1 MNSSGDVS
9 SISPRVAG
17 YGLFILSLVYA
28 FNFIDRQILVILQEP
43 IKIEMGL
50 SDAQLGLLSG
60 FSFALVYITA
70 GIPIAFWADR
80 SNRRNIIAA
89 ALTLWSGMTALS
101 GLAQNYTHLLLA
113 RIGVGIGEAGGS
125 PPAHSMISDFYP
137 PAKRGTA
144 LAIYSTGLHVGVLL
158 GFLIGGLLSQAYGWR
173 IAFMAVGLPGIL
185 LAALLVSTVR
195 EPPRGR
201 WESPAAAAYKPGLNE
216 TLSLLS
222 SYRSFWYLALGSGL
236 TAFVSYGNGNFTP
249 SFIVRSHGLEI
260 GQVGIIL
267 AIFGG
272 GGGML
277 GTFLGGYLAD
287 RLGVKDKRWY
297 LWVPVIAGILSVP
310 LGFPFLLADST
321 VVAIGFMFL
330 VTIVLNTYLGP
341 CLAISHALVTPAM
354 RSLTSAVLFFVL
366 NMIGLGLGPLTVG
379 LLSDFYTNYFAKDG
393 LRYAMLTVG
402 LLGMPAMFFFFLA
415 ARNLPAD
422 LARSRKANCE
432 G

>member
-173 IAFMAVGLPGIL
+173 IARHSAGC
-185 LAALLVSTVR
+185 LAGVYSAR
-195 EPPRGR
+195 
-201 WESPAAAAYKPGLNE
+201 AAAR
-216 TLSLLS
+216 SL
-222 SYRSFWYLALGSGL
+222 
-236 TAFVSYGNGNFTP
+236 
-249 SFIVRSHGLEI
+249 
-260 GQVGIIL
+260 GIPC
-267 AIFGG
+267 GG
-272 GGGML
+272 GL
-277 GTFLGGYLAD
+277 QT
-287 RLGVKDKRWY
+287 W
-297 LWVPVIAGILSVP
+297 
-310 LGFPFLLADST
+310 T
-321 VVAIGFMFL
+321 
-330 VTIVLNTYLGP
+330 
-341 CLAISHALVTPAM
+341 
-354 RSLTSAVLFFVL
+354 
-366 NMIGLGLGPLTVG
+366 
-379 LLSDFYTNYFAKDG
+379 
-393 LRYAMLTVG
+393 
-402 LLGMPAMFFFFLA
+402 
-415 ARNLPAD
+415 
-422 LARSRKANCE
+422 E
-432 G
+432 